1 MSNEP
6 LKFGLIGGIAGLV
19 LGGAANYFIFP
30 VPVDALANGIG
41 NGITGFISGF
51 AAGFLGLT
59 MYIKESRKA
68 TE

>member
-6 LKFGLIGGIAGLV
+6 LKFGLIGGLAGLI
-19 LGGAANYFIFP
+19 LGGVANYFIFP
-30 VPVDALANGIG
+30 VPVDALANAIG
-41 NGITGFISGF
+41 NGITGFLSGF

>member
-1 MSNEP
+1 
-6 LKFGLIGGIAGLV
+6 L
-19 LGGAANYFIFP
+19 IFP

>member
-6 LKFGLIGGIAGLV
+6 LKFGLIGGLGGLI

-30 VPVDALANGIG
+30 VPVDALANAIG
-41 NGITGFISGF
+41 NGITGFLSGF
-51 AAGFLGLT
+51 VAGFLGLT